1 MLLFNL
7 NTRNFRPMYI
17 SNTTKNEFDAIV
29 VGSGISG
36 GWAAKE
42 LCESG
47 LKTLVL
53 ERGRMVKHIEDYP
66 TMHKDPWDLPH
77 SGKTPSEIVEKHYSK
92 QRRWGFDETNRHF
105 YNKDSEHDYDE
116 IKPFDWI
123 RGKQIG
129 GRSLIWGRQ
138 TYRWSDLDFEANAKD
153 GYGVDWPIRYKD
165 IAPWYSHVEKF
176 IGVSGEALNLPQLPD
191 SEFLPPME
199 LNCLEEHVKNTLSER
214 YDDRIMTIGRVAHI
228 TKGNKEGAGRSA
240 CQFRN
245 RCTRGCPFGSYFS
258 SNSSTL
264 PYAEATGNL
273 TLRPDSIVSEVI
285 YDPKTQ
291 KATGVRVIDAHTK
304 EVVEFKSK
312 IIFLCASA
320 MASTAILMQSK
331 SDRFPN
337 GMGNDSGE
345 LGHNIMDHQLGSG
358 ASGRFDGF
366 EDQYYTGRRPNGFYI
381 PRFRNLGPQSEKV
394 DFLRGYGYQG
404 GASRGDW
411 SQVIAEHSYGKALKK
426 EIIEP
431 GNWKI
436 GMGGFGEVL
445 PYHENKMTLN
455 YDKLDQYG
463 LPTITFDAEFKEN
476 EKKMKED
483 WKTQAAEMLEAAGC
497 KDISIHDSNA
507 PIGKGIHEMGT
518 ARMGKDPKT
527 SVLNRFNQVHAVSNV
542 FVTDGACMTSAANQN
557 PSLTYMALTARAADH
572 AVKELKKMNL

>member
-1 MLLFNL
+1 MNIHKEKSIQ
-7 NTRNFRPMYI
+7 Y
-17 SNTTKNEFDAIV
+17 DAIV

-42 LCESG
+42 LCEAG

-53 ERGRMVKHIEDYP
+53 ERGRMVKHLEDYP
-66 TMHKDPWDLPH
+66 TMHNDPWDLPH
-77 SGKTPSEIVEKHYSK
+77 NGRTPNEIAEKHYSK
-92 QRRWGFDETNRHF
+92 QKRWGFDENNRHF

-116 IKPFDWI
+116 VKPFDWI
-123 RGKQIG
+123 RGKQVG

-138 TYRWSDLDFEANAKD
+138 SYRWSDLDFEANAKD

-199 LNCLEEHVKNTLSER
+199 LNCLEEHFKNSLSEK
-214 YDDRIMTIGRVAHI
+214 YDDRLITIGRVAHI
-228 TKGNKEGAGRSA
+228 TQGTKEGAGRSS
-240 CQFRN
+240 CQHRN
-245 RCTRGCPFGSYFS
+245 RCGRGCPFGAYFS

-273 TLRPDSIVSEVI
+273 TIRPDSIVSEVI

-291 KATGVRVIDAHTK
+291 KATGVRVIDALTK

-312 IIFLCASA
+312 IVFLCASS

-358 ASGRFDGF
+358 ANGKFDGF
-366 EDQYYTGRRPNGFYI
+366 EDRYYTGRRPNGFYI
-381 PRFRNLGPQSEKV
+381 PRFRNLGNNSEKV

-404 GASRGDW
+404 GASRSDW
-411 SQVIAEHSYGKALKK
+411 TEAIAEFGYGKSMKDKILQ
-426 EIIEP
+426 P
-431 GNWKI
+431 GQWNI

-476 EKKMKED
+476 EMKMKED
-483 WKTQAAEMLEAAGC
+483 WKVQAAEMLEAAGC
-497 KDISIHDSNA
+497 KDVTVFDSKA
-507 PIGKGIHEMGT
+507 PIGRGIHEMGT
-518 ARMGKDPKT
+518 ARMGRDPKT
-527 SVLNRFNQVHAVSNV
+527 SVLNKFNQVHKVPNV

-557 PSLTYMALTARAADH
+557 PSLTYMALTARAANH
-572 AVKELKKMNL
+572 AINELKKMNL

>member
-1 MLLFNL
+1 MNIHKEKSIQ
-7 NTRNFRPMYI
+7 Y
-17 SNTTKNEFDAIV
+17 DAIV

-42 LCESG
+42 LCEAG

-53 ERGRMVKHIEDYP
+53 ERGRMVKHLEDYP
-66 TMHKDPWDLPH
+66 TMHNDPWDLPH
-77 SGKTPSEIVEKHYSK
+77 NGRTPNEIAEKHYSK
-92 QRRWGFDETNRHF
+92 QKRWGFDENNRHF
-105 YNKDSEHDYDE
+105 YNKDSEYDYDE
-116 IKPFDWI
+116 VKPFDWI
-123 RGKQIG
+123 RGKQVG

-138 TYRWSDLDFEANAKD
+138 SYRWSDLDFEANAKD

-199 LNCLEEHVKNTLSER
+199 LNCLEEHFKNSLSEK
-214 YDDRIMTIGRVAHI
+214 YDDRLITIGRVAHI
-228 TKGNKEGAGRSA
+228 TKGTKEGAGRSS
-240 CQFRN
+240 CQHRN
-245 RCTRGCPFGSYFS
+245 RCGRGCPFGAYFS

-273 TLRPDSIVSEVI
+273 TIRPDSIVSEVI

-291 KATGVRVIDAHTK
+291 KATVVRVIDALTK

-312 IIFLCASA
+312 IVFLCASS

-337 GMGNDSGE
+337 GMGNDSDE

-358 ASGRFDGF
+358 ANGKFDGF
-366 EDQYYTGRRPNGFYI
+366 EDRYYTGRRPNGFYI
-381 PRFRNLGPQSEKV
+381 PRFRNLGNNSEKV

-404 GASRGDW
+404 GASRSDW
-411 SQVIAEHSYGKALKK
+411 TEAIAEFGYGKSMKDKILQ
-426 EIIEP
+426 P
-431 GNWKI
+431 GQWRI

-445 PYHENKMTLN
+445 PYHENKMILN

-476 EKKMKED
+476 EIKMKED
-483 WKTQAAEMLEAAGC
+483 WKVQAAEMLEAAGC
-497 KDISIHDSNA
+497 KDVTVFDSNA
-507 PIGKGIHEMGT
+507 PIGRGIHEMGT
-518 ARMGKDPKT
+518 ARMGRDPKT
-527 SVLNRFNQVHAVSNV
+527 SVLNKFNQVHKVPNV

-557 PSLTYMALTARAADH
+557 PSLTYMALTARAANH
-572 AVKELKKMNL
+572 AINELKKMNL

>member
-1 MLLFNL
+1 
-7 NTRNFRPMYI
+7 MYI
-17 SNTTKNEFDAIV
+17 NKTGQAQYDAIV

-42 LCESG
+42 LCEAG

-77 SGKTPSEIVEKHYSK
+77 GGKTPNEIVEKHYDK
-92 QRRWGFDETNRHF
+92 QKRWGFDETNRHF
-105 YNKDSEHDYDE
+105 YNKDSEHNYDE
-116 IKPFDWI
+116 VKPFDWI
-123 RGKQIG
+123 RGKQVG

-138 TYRWSDLDFEANAKD
+138 SYRWSDLDFEANAKD
-153 GYGVDWPIRYKD
+153 GYGVDWPIRYRD

-199 LNCLEEHVKNTLSER
+199 LNCLEKHFKDTLTEK
-214 YDDRIMTIGRVAHI
+214 YQDRIMTIGRVAHI

-240 CQFRN
+240 CQYRN
-245 RCTRGCPFGSYFS
+245 RCGRGCPFGGYFS

-273 TLRPDSIVSEVI
+273 TIRPDSVVSEVI

-291 KATGVRVIDAHTK
+291 KAKGVRVVDALTK
-304 EVVEFKSK
+304 EAIEFNSK
-312 IIFLCASA
+312 IVFLCASS

-358 ASGRFDGF
+358 ATGKYEGF

-381 PRFRNLGPQSEKV
+381 PRFRNLGPKSEKV

-404 GASRGDW
+404 GASRSDW
-411 SQVIAEHSYGKALKK
+411 TEVIAEYAYGKSFKRELL
-426 EIIEP
+426 EP
-431 GNWKI
+431 GSWRI

-455 YDKLDQYG
+455 YNKLDAYG

-483 WKTQAAEMLEAAGC
+483 WKVQAAEMLEAAGC
-497 KDISIHDSNA
+497 KDVQINDSNA

-527 SVLNRFNQVHAVSNV
+527 SVLNRYNQVHAVSNV
-542 FVTDGACMTSAANQN
+542 FVTDGACMTSSANQN
-557 PSLTYMALTARAADH
+557 PSLTYMALTARATNH
-572 AVKELKKMNL
+572 AIEELKKLNL